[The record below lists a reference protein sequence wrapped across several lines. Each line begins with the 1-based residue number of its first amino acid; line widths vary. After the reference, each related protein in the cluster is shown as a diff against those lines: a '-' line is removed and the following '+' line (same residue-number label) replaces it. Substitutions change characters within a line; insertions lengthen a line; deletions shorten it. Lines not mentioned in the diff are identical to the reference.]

1 MNPDSQNKKGPI
13 DGVEIYAKKFNF
25 DGTVS
30 SDTYAKIVTDE
41 YNGKGNVVVKSNPE
55 PTSGNIK
62 GIFFEVGGDMLQD
75 GVIKTDKDAV
85 VGVNV
90 RGDYTSNKG
99 KIIQGEDSKNSGWH
113 TTWWGVSI
121 ITIGCG
127 IVIALL
133 VFIFGWNK

>member
-1 MNPDSQNKKGPI
+1 MKDETKNKKGPI

-41 YNGKGNVVVKSNPE
+41 YSGTGKVQVESTPLTKKG
-55 PTSGNIK
+55 GIK
-62 GIFFEVGGDMLQD
+62 GVFFEVGGNMLQD

-90 RGDYTSNKG
+90 RGNYTSNKG
-99 KIIQGEDSKNSGWH
+99 RIIQGEDIEYKWH
-113 TTWWGVSI
+113 TTWWGISLLT
-121 ITIGCG
+121 ITTG
-127 IVIALL
+127 IVLAGCVYFL
-133 VFIFGWNK
+133 GWNK